1 MQNPSE
7 GGPNQFRKRATSRLA
22 LRQLRGTVA
31 VGGPRDDRAMWTVP
45 DPWLACGIAADVQW
59 AGCGPPAALIWRQR
73 QRLDDL
79 MRAAQRSAFYRE
91 RFARHGTHF
100 EDQPPVAKAELM
112 ARFAD
117 WVGDPALALPAL
129 RAFVADPQRVGEA
142 YAGRYTVWESSGSSG
157 VPGLFVQDEGA
168 MAVYDALEALRRP
181 QAWQRW
187 LDAGRFAFVGATGG
201 HFASTVSV
209 ERLRRRVPGLAERL
223 RGFSFL
229 QPTAAL
235 VDALNRW
242 QPQTLA
248 SYPSAA
254 MLLAEEQSAGR
265 LRLALREVW
274 TGGEALGTGAR
285 GYIERHFGAP
295 VRASYGASEFLA
307 LAAECPQR
315 RLHLN
320 ADWVLLEAC
329 DARGRPVPPGQTGS
343 RTLLTNLA
351 NHVQPLI
358 RYELGDRVRF
368 DPAPCACGSPLPVV
382 EVQGRVDDML
392 RLQTAAGR
400 AVQMPPLAITTVLED
415 EAGVFDFQ
423 LVQRGPRTLHLSVG
437 DAAALAPARTALLTY
452 LRQQGLGSLRL
463 SCTCGPPEVRGRSG
477 KLPRVVRATPAITDL
492 AQDHGRRHV
501 SRS

>member
-1 MQNPSE
+1 
-7 GGPNQFRKRATSRLA
+7 
-22 LRQLRGTVA
+22 
-31 VGGPRDDRAMWTVP
+31 MWPVP
-45 DPWLACGIAADVQW
+45 DPWRACGVAADVQW
-59 AGCGPPAALIWRQR
+59 AGLGPPAALAWRQR
-73 QRLDDL
+73 QRLDAL

-91 RFARHGTHF
+91 RFARHGTRF
-100 EDQPPVAKAELM
+100 EDQPPVTKPELM

-117 WVGDPALALPAL
+117 WVGDPVLDLAAL
-129 RAFVADPQRVGEA
+129 RAFVADPQRVGEP

-187 LDAGRFAFVGATGG
+187 LDPGRFAFVGATGG
-201 HFASTVSV
+201 HFASTVNV

-235 VDALNRW
+235 VEALNRW

-248 SYPSAA
+248 TYPSAA
-254 MLLAEEQSAGR
+254 VLLAEEQAAGR

-274 TGGEALGTGAR
+274 TGGEALGPAAR

-295 VRASYGASEFLA
+295 VQASYGASEFLA
-307 LAAECPQR
+307 LAAECAQR

-320 ADWVLLEAC
+320 ADWVLLEPC
-329 DARGRPVPPGQTGS
+329 DADGRPVPPGEAGC

-351 NHVQPLI
+351 NPVQPLI

-368 DPAPCACGSPLPVV
+368 DPARCACGSPLPVI
-382 EVQGRVDDML
+382 EVQGRVDDAL

-400 AVQMPPLAITTVLED
+400 MVRLPPLAITTVLED

-423 LVQRGPRTLHLSVG
+423 LVQRGPRTLRLSVG
-437 DAAALAPARTALLTY
+437 DAAAQAPARAALLGY
-452 LRQQGLGSLRL
+452 LRQQGLAGLRL
-463 SCTCGPPEVRGRSG
+463 SCACGPPEVRGRSG
-477 KLPRVVRATPAITDL
+477 KLPRVVCAVPAVADL
-492 AQDHGRRHV
+492 AQDHGRR
-501 SRS
+501 RSVRS